1 MYSTVQPPQSSILN
15 TLPPAEAQPQ
25 FAAYRHDVQPTGS
38 PHHLYHPHP
47 AAAAA
52 GGPGGAI
59 PAVQTVNSVLPAQ
72 NLL

>member
-1 MYSTVQPPQSSILN
+1 MLN

-25 FAAYRHDVQPTGS
+25 FAAYHHDVHPTGS

-52 GGPGGAI
+52 AAGPGGAI
-59 PAVQTVNSVLPAQ
+59 PAVQTVNSVAVPAQ